1 MLLSVMR
8 ADINSHSQ
16 TLLDLDSGSSL
27 RTIARAHN
35 DGSLKLTQ
43 MAQDVI
49 SNSPLNVFEN
59 DSGSTGVAVLPNP
72 TVNETKVRMVVL

>member
-1 MLLSVMR
+1 MR
-8 ADINSHSQ
+8 VDIIAYSHSQ

-27 RTIARAHN
+27 RTIARAHSSP
-35 DGSLKLTQ
+35 GSLKLTQ
-43 MAQDVI
+43 VAQDVI
-49 SNSPLNVFEN
+49 GAASPLNVFKN

>member
-1 MLLSVMR
+1 MR
-8 ADINSHSQ
+8 AASSLHSHSQ
-16 TLLDLDSGSSL
+16 TLLDLDSGSNL
-27 RTIARAHN
+27 RTIARTHN

-49 SNSPLNVFEN
+49 SNSPLNAFEN

-72 TVNETKVRMVVL
+72 TVNETKVRMVVR